1 MTAQSTPFAA
11 TSGEAAELMR
21 TSSKGVVPNT
31 TNLTGVT
38 ELLTAKHNDPIFNE
52 GLHGHV
58 WTVTAYWRSETFR
71 DGRMLKGALRTLL
84 DALPDADGV
93 LPPEL
98 WSGEAI
104 AQRVLLLAECV
115 GASVTRPE
123 GFEAWA
129 HRPSA

>member
-1 MTAQSTPFAA
+1 MTAQLIQPAA
-11 TSGEAAELMR
+11 TSGEADAPTR
-21 TSSKGVVPNT
+21 TNSRGVVPNT
-31 TNLTGVT
+31 IGLTGVT
-38 ELLTAKHNDPIFNE
+38 ELLSAKHRDPIMNE
-52 GLHGHV
+52 GLHAHV
-58 WTVTAYWRSETFR
+58 WTVTAYWRSENFR

-84 DALPDADGV
+84 DALPDADGI

-123 GFEAWA
+123 GFEAWV
-129 HRPSA
+129 SQ

>member
-1 MTAQSTPFAA
+1 MTAQLTPFAA
-11 TSGEAAELMR
+11 TSGEAAEPTQ

-31 TNLTGVT
+31 IGLTGVT
-38 ELLTAKHNDPIFNE
+38 ELLSAKHRDPIMNE

-58 WTVTAYWRSETFR
+58 WTVTAYWRSENFR

-84 DALPDADGV
+84 DALPDADGI

-123 GFEAWA
+123 GFEAW
-129 HRPSA
+129 RMP

>member
-1 MTAQSTPFAA
+1 MTAQLIQPAA
-11 TSGEAAELMR
+11 TSGEAAELTR
-21 TSSKGVVPNT
+21 TSLKGVVPNIT
-31 TNLTGVT
+31 GLTGVT
-38 ELLTAKHNDPIFNE
+38 ELLSAKHHDPVMNE
-52 GLHGHV
+52 GLHSHV
-58 WTVTAYWRSETFR
+58 WTVTAYWRSENFR

-84 DALPDADGV
+84 DALPDADGI

-123 GFEAWA
+123 GFEAWV
-129 HRPSA
+129 SQ

>member
-1 MTAQSTPFAA
+1 MTALSTPSAA
-11 TSGEAAELMR
+11 ISGEAAELTR
-21 TSSKGVVPNT
+21 TSSKGVVPNIT
-31 TNLTGVT
+31 GLTGVT
-38 ELLTAKHNDPIFNE
+38 ELLSAKHYDPIMNE
-52 GLHGHV
+52 GLHAHV
-58 WTVTAYWRSETFR
+58 WTVTAYWRSENFR

-84 DALPDADGV
+84 DALPDADGI

-129 HRPSA
+129 CK